1 MSRGRG
7 ESPRGSGEGVSDALL
22 DALLDGSL
30 KGEERARALRALSAR
45 PGLAREYACLRG
57 LLAQMDHDVA
67 QAPDLSGPILA
78 EVGRRRGFLGCQLRR
93 IGLVAQVAAGVT
105 LLGAIG
111 AIALVQHSRP
121 ELVVPRSASPM
132 TMVVDAAQEDLGG
145 SVRELMGQTRQVVR
159 EDLGEPADRLGR
171 RLVRSGDASF
181 IMAGLGMVRRHAE
194 QEVRWEVD
202 ASSSTM
208 SGGAGDVS
216 AGVFVSTF
224 AFEDAG
230 PSIGVP
236 TMVGGGERG
245 VWVMGQRARVV
256 RLDPVS
262 PLVRPVVGRASEFRL
277 ESVRDEP

>member
-1 MSRGRG
+1 
-7 ESPRGSGEGVSDALL
+7 VSDALL

-30 KGEERARALRALSAR
+30 KGEERARALRALSAH

-67 QAPDLSGPILA
+67 QAPDLSESILG
-78 EVGRRRGFLGCQLRR
+78 EVGRRRGFLGGRLRR
-93 IGLVAQVAAGVT
+93 IGFAAQVAAGLA

-145 SVRELMGQTRQVVR
+145 SVRDLVGQTRQVVR
-159 EDLGEPADRLGR
+159 EDLAEPADRLGR
-171 RLVRSGDASF
+171 RLARSSDAGF
-181 IMAGLGMVRRHAE
+181 IMAGLGLARQHDD
-194 QEVRWEVD
+194 QEFRWEVD
-202 ASSSTM
+202 ASSSVVD
-208 SGGAGDVS
+208 GGGGDVS
-216 AGVFVSTF
+216 ASIFVSTF
-224 AFEDAG
+224 TFEEAS
-230 PSIGVP
+230 PSLPSTEVVDRSG
-236 TMVGGGERG
+236 RG

-256 RLDPVS
+256 RLEPVA
-262 PLVRPVVGRASEFRL
+262 PPARPVVGRASEFRL